1 MLAAILPSRAVV
13 SIIEEVVVLILLEV
27 EIVQRIGGIVRG
39 GGLEMAKEIFEC
51 G

>member
-1 MLAAILPSRAVV
+1 LAAILPSCAVIGIV
-13 SIIEEVVVLILLEV
+13 KEVVVLVLLEV